1 MSQTADD
8 QYSISVVQ
16 DVEVRHIRV
25 LNAEGG
31 FVINKLDTPCP
42 SILALITEKQGEK
55 IKSKLQG
62 GATKETVLLRT
73 GLVSK

>member
-16 DVEVRHIRV
+16 DGEVRHIRV

-31 FVINKLDTPCP
+31 FVIKFVFNNFTSASLLINFS
-42 SILALITEKQGEK
+42 SIFNLTQCCEDFFYF
-55 IKSKLQG
+55 SYP
-62 GATKETVLLRT
+62 
-73 GLVSK
+73 